1 MSADRGRTAYIWKGA
16 LNTKNV
22 ILLKIDAYLVLLTV
36 SIDIYCMRFLYC
48 WSIDEWKD
56 VFPHRG
62 GEFLEEYVNDLIKV
76 GLEYS

>member
-1 MSADRGRTAYIWKGA
+1 M
-16 LNTKNV
+16 NTKNV

-36 SIDIYCMRFLYC
+36 SVDIHCVRFLNC

-56 VFPHRG
+56 VLTHRG
-62 GEFLEEYVNDLIKV
+62 GEFFEEYVNDLIKV